1 MYKKELLYII
11 KNKGYCYSVDLSS
24 HLSCAVC
31 PISDKCRTLH
41 IGVNT
46 CPCCVIYR
54 ECWDTVATRDMK
66 HKIALK
72 KSLELGYLT
81 EEEVFEELL

>member
-41 IGVNT
+41 RVNNNYSDFMY
-46 CPCCVIYR
+46 PELYAEAI
-54 ECWDTVATRDMK
+54 
-66 HKIALK
+66 KIFTTTY
-72 KSLELGYLT
+72 G
-81 EEEVFEELL
+81 EEELFEVML

>member
-1 MYKKELLYII
+1 MNREERQLK
-11 KNKGYCYSVDLSS
+11 DLIN
-24 HLSCAVC
+24 LGQC
-31 PISDKCRTLH
+31 P

-54 ECWDTVATRDMK
+54 ECWDAVATRDMK
-66 HKIALK
+66 HKIALE